1 VEVIELGCG
10 TAYFGAWLKKH
21 GAARVVGVDITPAH
35 PDGPAMNEQSF
46 DLAFSEYGASIWGD
60 PYRWIPK
67 AARLLRPGGELAF
80 ICNTD
85 MLQVCSPDEE
95 KVAER
100 LIRPGI
106 GGSLS
111 DA

>member
-1 VEVIELGCG
+1 
-10 TAYFGAWLKKH
+10 
-21 GAARVVGVDITPAH
+21 
-35 PDGPAMNEQSF
+35 MNEQFGLGLDFIEANVEDVPLPDASF
-46 DLAFSEYGASIWGD
+46 DLAFLEYGASIWCD
-60 PYRWIPK
+60 PYRWVPE